1 MQLESRVY
9 PNEVQLLRRGSLT
22 CGHVAKWAY
31 PTKYGLQDQLKTVA
45 LCRDV
50 KNTDVADGLDST
62 PKSKAFYAR
71 RARGA
76 SRALWWP

>member
-1 MQLESRVY
+1 MQLEPPVY

-31 PTKYGLQDQLKTVA
+31 PTKYGLPDQLKTLA
-45 LCRDV
+45 LRRNV
-50 KNTDVADGLDST
+50 KNTDVADGLHST
-62 PKSKAFYAR
+62 PKLKAFYAR

-76 SRALWWP
+76 SRSPWWP